1 MGSQRAVTLERF
13 NWEDNPDDK
22 DVNFKR
28 EVALYTIDDPLPTV
42 NRLSRDLDIPVGA
55 VIQYVLCKWAASGSD
70 ALLEIG
76 PDMVEKMSGILIK
89 AEEADTDQ
97 ARLKAYDSIRNII
110 SWLRVPLDNPEY
122 RSS

>member
-1 MGSQRAVTLERF
+1 MTLERF

-42 NRLSRDLDIPVGA
+42 NRLSRNLDIPGGA

-70 ALLEIG
+70 ALREIG

-89 AEEADTDQ
+89 AEDADTDQ
-97 ARLKAYDSIRNII
+97 ARLEAYDSIRNII

>member
-1 MGSQRAVTLERF
+1 
-13 NWEDNPDDK
+13 
-22 DVNFKR
+22 
-28 EVALYTIDDPLPTV
+28 
-42 NRLSRDLDIPVGA
+42 
-55 VIQYVLCKWAASGSD
+55 
-70 ALLEIG
+70 LLEIG

-97 ARLKAYDSIRNII
+97 ARLEAYDSIRNII